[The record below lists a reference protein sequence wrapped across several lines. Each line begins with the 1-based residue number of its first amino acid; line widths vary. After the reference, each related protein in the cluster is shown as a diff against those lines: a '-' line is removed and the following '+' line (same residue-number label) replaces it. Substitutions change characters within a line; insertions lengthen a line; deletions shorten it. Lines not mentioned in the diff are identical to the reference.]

1 MQYYEDL
8 FKVFEETM
16 DAFKGFLIIDRE
28 GKIASITRNYAEF
41 LGFDDPA
48 ELLGLNVE
56 EVIPNTRMMEV
67 INNGVPDLADIW
79 NIHGETLI
87 VNRMPLKNEGEIVG
101 ALAFI
106 VFQDS
111 QEAMGFLKR
120 FGRNAAQTAGHD
132 ARQSWT
138 AKYSIKS
145 IIGVSPAVNSIKRQ
159 IKVVADAECPVLING
174 ETGTGKELVAH
185 ALHNES
191 RRQDQPFVRVNCASI
206 PDSLWE
212 SELFGYEDGA
222 FTGARRGG
230 KLGKFEIADGGT
242 IFLDEIGEMPMAAQ
256 AKLLRV
262 LQEMEIERVGSE
274 KLRRVDVRLIAA
286 TNRNL
291 PALVQDKA
299 FREDLFYRLAVF
311 EINMTPLRERR
322 EDIPLMAR
330 HITQKI
336 AFHQSFE
343 IKGLDSPAMH
353 LLQEYG
359 WPGNVRELTNTLERA
374 CLIKRSGVLDLETL
388 LAVKPEL
395 AGLAK
400 LTLAAGHP
408 GDQLKDTLRRSERS
422 AIIEALLEAG
432 GSRTVAAQRLGIHR
446 TSLYQKMKELDIRLP
461 DVDDIIHQSMDDV
474 DLPIQ

>member
-1 MQYYEDL
+1 MEIYADL

-16 DAFKGFLIIDRE
+16 DSFKGFLIIDRE
-28 GKIASITRNYAEF
+28 GKVASITKNYAEF
-41 LGFDDPA
+41 LGFNDPTD
-48 ELLGLNVE
+48 LLGRNVE
-56 EVIPNTRMMEV
+56 EVIPNTRMMDV
-67 INNGVPDLADIW
+67 INSGVPDLADVW

-87 VNRMPLKNEGEIVG
+87 VNRMPLKIGGEIVG

-106 VFQDS
+106 VFQDA
-111 QEAMGFLKR
+111 QEALVFMQR
-120 FGRNAAQTAGHD
+120 FGRNAALPSE
-132 ARQSWT
+132 ARQSWK
-138 AKYSIKS
+138 ARYSVRNL
-145 IIGVSPAVNSIKRQ
+145 IGVSAALNTIKRQ
-159 IKVVADAECPVLING
+159 IKMVADAECPVLING

-185 ALHNES
+185 ALHNDS
-191 RRQDQPFVRVNCASI
+191 RRKDQPFVRVNCASI
-206 PDSLWE
+206 PESLWE
-212 SELFGYEDGA
+212 SELFGYEEGA

-286 TNRNL
+286 TNRDL
-291 PALVQDKA
+291 PALVQEKA

-311 EINMTPLRERR
+311 EINMTPLRDRR
-322 EDIPLMAR
+322 EDIALMAR

-343 IKGLDSPAMH
+343 IHGLDAQT
-353 LLQEYG
+353 LNVLRQYR

-374 CLIKRSGVLDLETL
+374 CLIKRAGTLDLETL

-395 AGLAK
+395 AGIAA
-400 LTLAAGHP
+400 LTSVVANQSDH
-408 GDQLKDTLRRSERS
+408 LKDTLRKSERI

-432 GSRTVAAQRLGIHR
+432 GNRTVAAQRLGIHR
-446 TSLYQKMKELDIRLP
+446 TSLYQKMKELDIRLS
-461 DVDDIIHQSMDDV
+461 DVDDIIHQRDADV
-474 DLPIQ
+474 DLSIQ